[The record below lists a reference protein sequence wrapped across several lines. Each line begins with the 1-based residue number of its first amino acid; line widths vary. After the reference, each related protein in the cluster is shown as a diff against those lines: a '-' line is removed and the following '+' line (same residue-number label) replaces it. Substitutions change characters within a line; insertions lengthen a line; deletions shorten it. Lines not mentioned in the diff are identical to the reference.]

1 MTLTVAMMIMIYK
14 KENGLGFKTAK
25 RRMIIEV
32 QENGNLN

>member
-25 RRMIIEV
+25 RRMIIPKLET
-32 QENGNLN
+32 NS